1 MARRTPET
9 LADYLVV
16 AVCPT
21 LIGLLVGSLMFF
33 LVEVF
38 YPYLEGDYK
47 LRMLWVMAMFVLAI
61 VGIARISMEEGMAYA
76 SLFAF
81 PLALS
86 VGVALARFVPASPL
100 LSWLLMGIV
109 WWATH
114 KLTWDCT
121 LVDETQD
128 ASGQGLL
135 QQMGLEPSGQGGV
148 DDTTRG
154 AIAAPEGTTS
164 TSAPAKSWWEKL
176 LEPDRRPHAPGVWVV
191 YFSLAALPTFGI
203 GGWYVSG
210 NDPDLRRRV
219 FRLLVVYVACGTA
232 LLLATSFLGLRRYL
246 RQRRLSMPLEM
257 TATWI
262 TAGAVMIVA
271 MLVLAAVLPRPRA
284 EHSIS
289 QLPGAL
295 ASAALKASRYAVGP
309 EGTEDSSQKGE
320 VATTEAREGQKSKR
334 QGAAGSEKSTGEKGE
349 TSEQG
354 ENEGSKQAG
363 GKSGDAASKD
373 QGGNKQSQDGK
384 PDGKQGGKSNEKSSS
399 SEGSKQQS
407 ESNDQVARRDASQ
420 EQQSAEQSQEP
431 GTETR
436 AQESITKPLSNLASQ
451 LSQSLGTVLRWLFYA
466 ALLLAGLVYAWIY
479 RQELLAA
486 WRKLLEEL
494 RELWAGW
501 FGGRPSAEEA
511 APMVSVPVPR
521 PFAAYAD
528 PFLTGA
534 AARMSGA
541 DLIRYTFEATQAWAR
556 ERECPRQPEQT
567 PLEFA
572 ATIETAEP
580 GFGGSIRSLAG
591 WYSQLA
597 YAPKSE
603 WRGSRETI
611 RQIWSGL
618 GESSGV
624 VGVL

>member
-1 MARRTPET
+1 
-9 LADYLVV
+9 
-16 AVCPT
+16 
-21 LIGLLVGSLMFF
+21 
-33 LVEVF
+33 
-38 YPYLEGDYK
+38 
-47 LRMLWVMAMFVLAI
+47 
-61 VGIARISMEEGMAYA
+61 
-76 SLFAF
+76 
-81 PLALS
+81 
-86 VGVALARFVPASPL
+86 
-100 LSWLLMGIV
+100 
-109 WWATH
+109 
-114 KLTWDCT
+114 
-121 LVDETQD
+121 
-128 ASGQGLL
+128 
-135 QQMGLEPSGQGGV
+135 
-148 DDTTRG
+148 
-154 AIAAPEGTTS
+154 
-164 TSAPAKSWWEKL
+164 
-176 LEPDRRPHAPGVWVV
+176 
-191 YFSLAALPTFGI
+191 
-203 GGWYVSG
+203 
-210 NDPDLRRRV
+210 
-219 FRLLVVYVACGTA
+219 
-232 LLLATSFLGLRRYL
+232 
-246 RQRRLSMPLEM
+246 MPLEM

-289 QLPGAL
+289 QLPGAV

-309 EGTEDSSQKGE
+309 EGTEDSSQEGE

-334 QGAAGSEKSTGEKGE
+334 QGEAGSEQSAGEKGKA
-349 TSEQG
+349 SDHG
-354 ENEGSKQAG
+354 EKKGSKQAG
-363 GKSGDAASKD
+363 GKSGDAKTSKD
-373 QGGNKQSQDGK
+373 QGSNGQSKEGK

-407 ESNDQVARRDASQ
+407 ESNDQVAKRDSSP
-420 EQQSAEQSQEP
+420 EEPSAEQSQEP
-431 GTETR
+431 RTEAA
-436 AQESITKPLSNLASQ
+436 AQESITKPLSNLVSQ
-451 LSQSLGTVLRWLFYA
+451 LSQSLGTVLKWLFYA
-466 ALLLAGLVYAWIY
+466 GLLLAGLVYAWIY

-501 FGGRPSAEEA
+501 FGGRASVEEA
-511 APMVSVPVPR
+511 APMVSAPVPR
-521 PFAAYAD
+521 PFASYAD

-572 ATIETAEP
+572 ATIEAAEP
-580 GFGGSIRSLAG
+580 GFGGSIRSLAT

-624 VGVL
+624 VGVG

>member
-38 YPYLEGDYK
+38 YPYLEGEYK
-47 LRMLWVMAMFVLAI
+47 LRLLWVMAMFVLAI

-121 LVDETQD
+121 LVDDTQD

-210 NDPDLRRRV
+210 NDPELRTRV
-219 FRLLVVYVACGTA
+219 FRLLVVYVACGMA

-262 TAGAVMIVA
+262 TAGAVMIAA

-309 EGTEDSSQKGE
+309 EGTEDSSPEGD
-320 VATTEAREGQKSKR
+320 VATTEAHEGQKSKR
-334 QGAAGSEKSTGEKGE
+334 QGEAGGEESTGEKGE
-349 TSEQG
+349 ASDQG
-354 ENEGSKQAG
+354 EKEGSKQSG
-363 GKSGDAASKD
+363 GKSGDAKTSKD
-373 QGGNKQSQDGK
+373 QGSNGESKEGK
-384 PDGKQGGKSNEKSSS
+384 PDGKQGGKSNAKSSS

-407 ESNDQVARRDASQ
+407 ESKDQVARRDASQ
-420 EQQSAEQSQEP
+420 EEQSAEQSQELGANTP
-431 GTETR
+431 V
-436 AQESITKPLSNLASQ
+436 QESVSKPQADLASQ
-451 LSQSLGTVLRWLFYA
+451 LSQSLGTALKWLFYA
-466 ALLLAGLVYAWIY
+466 GLLLAGLVYAWIY

-501 FGGRPSAEEA
+501 FGGRASVEEA
-511 APMVSVPVPR
+511 APIMSAPVPR

-541 DLIRYTFEATQAWAR
+541 DLIRYTFEATEAWAR
-556 ERECPRQPEQT
+556 EREYPRQPEQT

-572 ATIETAEP
+572 ATIEAAEP
-580 GFGGSIRSLAG
+580 VFSGSIRSLAG

-611 RQIWSGL
+611 RQIWNGL

-624 VGVL
+624 VGV